1 LITVPKPK
9 LPFLHGHI
17 SRHGKVTYYVKMSSR
32 QRGRGVRINGLYRG
46 EEFMA
51 AYHAAVRGT
60 VTAAPLVAKDGK
72 DRLAG

>member
-1 LITVPKPK
+1 
-9 LPFLHGHI
+9 
-17 SRHGKVTYYVKMSSR
+17 MSSR

>member
-32 QRGRGVRINGLYRG
+32 QRGRGVRINGVYRG